1 MKKITLIITL
11 FVISSWSQENLVSI
25 DIVVVNSLQK
35 EIKNLN
41 KKAKNNIFSTVYS
54 PKVGQR
60 TIKSLLLA
68 FKNYKQVGYLKET
81 PENFVNYTTILAP
94 KNRLNKKF
102 ISQVANYKI
111 SEEASS
117 VEVNIANTKRT
128 NSIDKS
134 IIITLFIYTLLLLF
148 IILFF
153 RKKQKNL
160 IEKLE
165 YAKQKELTVVK
176 NNFLENISH
185 EVRTPITYLIGY
197 LVLLNEHTL
206 DPKKTKH
213 YLNLTLRN
221 SEKMMHS
228 LNSFLLLLKPEL
240 RPLAAN
246 KVTSNKINFFL
257 KEIFSFFNTD
267 FRIKRIS
274 FYYKTN
280 ILDSLAIQY
289 DFESFKIIISNLIS
303 NAIKYSNTNAA
314 IHFTVNLTDSH
325 LNISVRDTG
334 FGIPD
339 EEKEKIFTRF
349 YQSKSNTNV
358 SGFGIGLSLVEDLIK
373 KLQGTISLESE
384 INVGSIFYIA
394 LPLKVDNYALYLT
407 TKNLDFEMLSLGN
420 NEIGGVGK
428 ETSKQPKVLIV
439 DDSIEMITYLQELFL
454 GYLDCT
460 CAFNGQEAL
469 SKLKENSFDL
479 IISDVRIPLINGIQ
493 LKEAL
498 NKIDTYKD
506 IPFIMIITTYQDKL
520 KELKTKLGEYDYIEK
535 PFTKNEILSRVQST
549 LERSIYKKE
558 VFSTEG
564 NATDFKGSENL
575 LIDKI
580 RASILAN
587 LTNTDFTSKMLA
599 NLCGYEQKQLN
610 KILKTKLGL
619 SIVNI
624 ILEVRL
630 LKAYDAIVKSLYHT
644 ISEVMYASGIN
655 SRSYFNKKFQQRFG
669 ITPGDLR
676 RKHRS

>member
-1 MKKITLIITL
+1 MRKITLIISL
-11 FVISSWSQENLVSI
+11 FVTSSWPQEDPISA
-25 DIVVVNSLQK
+25 DIVAVTTLKK
-35 EIKNLN
+35 EIKKLH
-41 KKAKNNIFSTVYS
+41 KKTKKDIFSNEYNPEVSQITFT
-54 PKVGQR
+54 P
-60 TIKSLLLA
+60 LLSVSKNFEQIGY
-68 FKNYKQVGYLKET
+68 FKESR
-81 PENFVNYTTILAP
+81 ENSVNSTNILAP
-94 KNRLNKKF
+94 KNKLNKKF
-102 ISQVANYKI
+102 VSKVANYKI

-117 VEVNIANTKRT
+117 VGVNIANKKK
-128 NSIDKS
+128 SDIIDES
-134 IIITLFIYTLLLLF
+134 LIITMFIYTLLLLF
-148 IILFF
+148 IIVFF
-153 RKKQKNL
+153 YRKQKNL
-160 IEKLE
+160 LKKLE
-165 YAKQKELTVVK
+165 YVRQKEVTVIK
-176 NNFLENISH
+176 SNFLENISH

-221 SEKMMHS
+221 SEKMMDS
-228 LNSFLLLLKPEL
+228 LNSFLMLLKPEE
-240 RPLAAN
+240 RPMTAN
-246 KVTSNKINFFL
+246 KKTSNKINLFL
-257 KEIFSFFNTD
+257 KKIISSFDTD
-267 FRIKRIS
+267 FKTKGIS

-280 ILDSLAIQY
+280 FLDSLAIQY
-289 DFESFKIIISNLIS
+289 DFESFKIIVSNLIS
-303 NAIKYSNTNAA
+303 NAIKYSNTNAT
-314 IHFTVNLTDSH
+314 IHFTINLIDSH

-349 YQSKSNTNV
+349 YQSKRNTNIN
-358 SGFGIGLSLVEDLIK
+358 GFGIGLSLVEDLIK
-373 KLQGTISLESE
+373 NLQGTITLESE

-394 LPLKVDNYALYLT
+394 LPLKADNYTLYLT
-407 TKNLDFEMLSLGN
+407 TKNLDFEMLSADN
-420 NEIGGVGK
+420 NEIRPARK
-428 ETSKQPKVLIV
+428 ETCKQPKVLIV
-439 DDSIEMITYLQELFL
+439 DNSIEMITYLQELFL
-454 GYLDCT
+454 DYLDCT
-460 CAFNGQEAL
+460 WAFNGQEAL
-469 SKLKENSFDL
+469 SKIKENSFDL
-479 IISDVRIPLINGIQ
+479 IISDVRMPLTNGIQ

-498 NKIDTYKD
+498 NKIETYKD
-506 IPFIMIITTYQDKL
+506 IPFIMITTSYQDKL
-520 KELKTKLGEYDYIEK
+520 KELKTKLGAYEYIEK

-549 LERSIYKKE
+549 LERSIYRKE
-558 VFSTEG
+558 VFSKEG
-564 NATDFKGSENL
+564 NATEFEGSESI

-676 RKHRS
+676 RKYRS